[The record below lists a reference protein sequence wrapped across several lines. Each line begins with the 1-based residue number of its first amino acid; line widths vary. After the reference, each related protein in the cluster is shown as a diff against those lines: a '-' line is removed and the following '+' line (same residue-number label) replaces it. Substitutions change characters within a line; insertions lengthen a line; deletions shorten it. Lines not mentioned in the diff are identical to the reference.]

1 MRRTSRIRVLTALA
15 AVTGFV
21 FLATGARANPSFY
34 LGPIFG
40 ISTADN
46 KLLVADAAQG
56 VVNGDT
62 GRVLARLP
70 GIQDVDPR
78 GRGDDDDE
86 LWAITSGEPGTQ
98 LLYRI
103 DDDGKAKRVANL
115 FRFEQRRNP
124 HPAVVDSNPFDVE
137 GYRREQALVA
147 DAAGNTLL
155 RVGGG
160 DDDDEIRLVAVF
172 PDELVSTENVKRLV
186 GCPAGPPDICGLPE
200 MIPAES
206 VPTSVAIGPDG
217 AFYVGELKGFPAPVG
232 ESRVWR
238 IDPNARNA
246 DCGSSPS
253 CSVVLDGL
261 TSIIDL
267 AFGPGGKLYVAQIDD
282 QSWFAM
288 ELALEGAPI
297 PLGGSVRAC
306 DVGTGAC
313 APVVTGQPIL
323 TSITFRRDGSLWG
336 AVNALLPTRD
346 VVQLLP

>member
-1 MRRTSRIRVLTALA
+1 MRRTSRHVRVLAALA
-15 AVTGFV
+15 AVAGFA

-40 ISTADN
+40 ITTADN

-70 GIQDVDPR
+70 GIQDVDPL

-86 LWAITSGEPGTQ
+86 LWAITSGEPGNQ
-98 LLYRI
+98 LLFRI
-103 DDDGKAKRVANL
+103 DDDGKAKQVADL
-115 FRFEQRRNP
+115 FRFEERRNP
-124 HPAVVDSNPFDVE
+124 HPAVVESNPFDVE
-137 GYRREQALVA
+137 GLRGERAIIA

-155 RVGGG
+155 RVNEDG
-160 DDDDEIRLVAVF
+160 EVRLVAVF

-200 MIPAES
+200 MIPTES

-217 AFYVGELKGFPAPVG
+217 AFYVGELKGFPAPVR

-238 IDPNARNA
+238 IEPDARRA
-246 DCGSSPS
+246 DCGTSAS
-253 CSVVLDGL
+253 CTVALDGL

-267 AFGPGGKLYVAQIDD
+267 TFGPDGRLYVAQLDD
-282 QSWFAM
+282 QSFFAL
-288 ELALEGAPI
+288 ELAFMGVPI
-297 PLGGSVRAC
+297 DLGGSVHAC
-306 DVGTGAC
+306 DLGTKAC
-313 APVVTGQPIL
+313 ETVVSDLPVL
-323 TSITFRRDGSLWG
+323 TAITFRDGALWG
-336 AVNALLPTRD
+336 ATNSFFPGTD
-346 VVQLLP
+346 VTQLAP